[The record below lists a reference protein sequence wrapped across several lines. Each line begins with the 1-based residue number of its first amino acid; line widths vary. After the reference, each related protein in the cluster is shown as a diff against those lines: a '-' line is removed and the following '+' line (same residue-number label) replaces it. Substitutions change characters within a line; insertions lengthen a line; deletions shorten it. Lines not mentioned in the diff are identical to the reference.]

1 LFVGEEVVSARS
13 SKEANFGGA
22 IREWASAPPAITL
35 VAKTRGALTGFLRA
49 YGEKF
54 PDIGKFA
61 GQCAETVNRRSAEL
75 EVQFAIAKLQRIAHS
90 GERPYSSLSDT

>member
-1 LFVGEEVVSARS
+1 
-13 SKEANFGGA
+13 
-22 IREWASAPPAITL
+22 

-90 GERPYSSLSDT
+90 GAPPQLPLRYVRIRPIDLRVASEG